1 MGNQSGYGG
10 GRSGSLGLGGSS
22 LVGSLVLGGVVVVL
36 RWWCGCYDC
45 YLWWFGLWLFPL
57 VYYCYAG

>member
-22 LVGSLVLGGVVVVL
+22 LVGSLVLLGGVGWCCGCFAVVV
-36 RWWCGCYDC
+36 
-45 YLWWFGLWLFPL
+45 WLL
-57 VYYCYAG
+57 